1 MELAEVPSYV
11 AMDRATAWLRGNA
24 EDATPFLLVYSCKEP
39 HPPFGAPDPF
49 RAMYRPDEVALPATR
64 SDTAGARWQELRADP
79 FFRRQIAGLPD
90 EELRRVYA
98 AFWGSAT

>member
-1 MELAEVPSYV
+1 MPSYV

-64 SDTAGARWQELRADP
+64 SDTKDFGVSHVGGTLVGYP
-79 FFRRQIAGLPD
+79 S
-90 EELRRVYA
+90 RV
-98 AFWGSAT
+98 AFW